1 MSIRANPE
9 RPRQCPQWVGSG
21 HKKQPME
28 LGSAGRSVYH
38 RQWFSDGWR
47 REQQPSGSASP
58 FRS

>member
-1 MSIRANPE
+1 
-9 RPRQCPQWVGSG
+9 
-21 HKKQPME
+21 ME

-58 FRS
+58 FR